1 MIKVNF
7 RESQQSQSHHEST
20 DCGDTT
26 CPICFI
32 PLSESGEHRAAAL
45 AKCGHL
51 FGKSC
56 IEMWIRQ
63 QGRAAL
69 CPFCKA
75 PTKLK
80 DVIGLFVK
88 DLRVG
93 LLFY

>member
-1 MIKVNF
+1 MGAIGESF
-7 RESQQSQSHHEST
+7 RADDTVSHSS

-32 PLSESGEHRAAAL
+32 PLAASGEHRAAAL

-56 IEMWIRQ
+56 IEAWIRQ
-63 QGRAAL
+63 ERSNAK

-75 PTKLK
+75 PAKIR
-80 DVIGLFVK
+80 DVIGLYVK
-88 DLRVG
+88 NLRVG
-93 LLFY
+93 F